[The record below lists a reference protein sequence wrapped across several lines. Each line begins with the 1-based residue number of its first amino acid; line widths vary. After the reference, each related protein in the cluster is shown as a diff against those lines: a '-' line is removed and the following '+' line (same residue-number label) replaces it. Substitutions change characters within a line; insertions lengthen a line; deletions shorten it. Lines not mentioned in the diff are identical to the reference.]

1 LIGYARAKE
10 YLLTGDLMTATEA
23 ARIGLI
29 NHAVPASELDIKVE
43 EFANRLASGAGKSIR
58 WTKASV
64 NMGLKL
70 MVQSVLE
77 TSLAYEEMSSKTA
90 DHQEAV
96 NAFREKRK
104 PQFQGC

>member
-1 LIGYARAKE
+1 
-10 YLLTGDLMTATEA
+10 MTATEA

-29 NHAVPASELDIKVE
+29 SHAVPASELDGKVE
-43 EFANRLASGAGKSIR
+43 AFANRLASGAGKSIR

-64 NMGLKL
+64 NMGLKQ
-70 MVQSVLE
+70 MVQTVLE
-77 TSLAYEEMSSKTA
+77 TSLAYEEMSSQTA

-96 NAFREKRK
+96 NAFRDKRA